1 MTHKQ
6 DKNHLTG
13 KITSIVELTEEDI
26 KTAIINMLNMF
37 KDLKEN
43 MNMIRA
49 KLEDIFRKKQMEL
62 LEMKNTTKFK
72 IHRMG

>member
-1 MTHKQ
+1 MKKKLENITYKQ
-6 DKNHLTG
+6 DKNHLTE

-49 KLEDIFRKKQMEL
+49 KIEDIF
-62 LEMKNTTKFK
+62 
-72 IHRMG
+72 

>member
-1 MTHKQ
+1 MKKKLENMTHKQ
-6 DKNHLTG
+6 DKNHLTE

-49 KLEDIFRKKQMEL
+49 KIEDIF
-62 LEMKNTTKFK
+62 
-72 IHRMG
+72 

>member
-1 MTHKQ
+1 MKKKLGNITYKQ
-6 DKNHLTG
+6 DKNHLTE

-49 KLEDIFRKKQMEL
+49 KIEDIF
-62 LEMKNTTKFK
+62 
-72 IHRMG
+72 